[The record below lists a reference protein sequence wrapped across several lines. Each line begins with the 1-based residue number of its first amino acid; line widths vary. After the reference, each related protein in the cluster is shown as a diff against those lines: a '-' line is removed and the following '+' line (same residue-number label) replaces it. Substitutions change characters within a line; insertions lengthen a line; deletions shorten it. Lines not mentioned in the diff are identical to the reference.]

1 MKEVIKH
8 NIRRH
13 EALTEGGRYVA
24 VTLPAVPG
32 VSIDGDRSETEPHTR
47 TIRAARPYR
56 SPAGVALVAAAQR
69 RVQWVREALR
79 EVDREG
85 FAE

>member
-1 MKEVIKH
+1 MNTIKH

-32 VSIDGDRSETEPHTR
+32 VTVDGDRSETEPHTR
-47 TIRAARPYR
+47 TIRAARPHR

-69 RVQWVREALR
+69 RVEWVRQALR
-79 EVDREG
+79 EVDRENG
-85 FAE
+85 Y